1 MTELNQSS
9 GNGPSLP
16 RVLTALPIPAQL
28 TLMRS
33 GPISSAM
40 SRAADTDSGSVT
52 LALANRARG
61 PSSATTSSPLR
72 SITTTDAPLSSRRLV
87 VARPKPDAP
96 PVTTATE
103 SLISTCRRS
112 FRDIYLLVGWD
123 YTQSFNT
130 DSLSWPGTRGGVGVS
145 V

>member
-33 GPISSAM
+33 GPISSAR
-40 SRAADTDSGSVT
+40 SSAADTDSGSVT

-61 PSSATTSSPLR
+61 PNSATTSSPLR
-72 SITTTDAPLSSRRLV
+72 SITTTEAPLSSRRLV

-103 SLISTCRRS
+103 SLISTRRCPLQGS
-112 FRDIYLLVGWD
+112 QRSVTGCARTLVVD
-123 YTQSFNT
+123 SYETTVNQS
-130 DSLSWPGTRGGVGVS
+130 
-145 V
+145 